1 MNDKTQKIVIIGN
14 GIAGITCA
22 RNIRKRDE
30 DSEILVIS
38 GETEFFFS
46 RTALMYIYMGHM
58 KYEHTKP
65 YEDWFWEKNN
75 IKLKQAW
82 VERIDYGNKTL
93 HLDSGNKIIYD
104 TLILA
109 TGSVPNKFNWPGQD
123 LKGVQG
129 LYSKQDLDTMEMNTA
144 GINRAVVVG
153 GGLIGIEMAEMLAS
167 RKIPVTFLVRE
178 KNFWDNVLPID
189 EARLINKHIL
199 EHHIDLR
206 LGTELKEIG
215 GDESGLV
222 KSVVTDKGETISCQF
237 VGLTVGVSP
246 NIKFLQDSA
255 LETNRGVLVDRFFK
269 TNIENVYAIGDC
281 AEFHEPPAS
290 DRKNIEQVWY
300 TGRMHG
306 ETLAYNLTA
315 ENPVAYQPGMWFNSA
330 KFFDIEYQTYGLV
343 PNEDKEG
350 ISSFYWESETGKNC
364 LRLVFEEK
372 SQRLLGANSLGWRL
386 RHEFFEKAIEK
397 EWTLEKVLKNLHKA
411 DFSTEFFEKFYK
423 KVFKKYENETGKKIE
438 LEKQSFF
445 HRLIGSRA

>member
-1 MNDKTQKIVIIGN
+1 MSDKRRIIIIGN

-109 TGSVPNKFNWPGQD
+109 TGSVPNKFNWHGQD

-206 LGTELKEIG
+206 LGTELKEIE

-255 LETNRGVLVDRFFK
+255 LETKRGVLVDRFFK

-315 ENPVAYQPGMWFNSA
+315 KNPVAYQPGMWFNSA

-423 KVFKKYENETGKKIE
+423 KVFKKYENETGKKIG